1 MTPRQAAT
9 RLRDAETR
17 TVLLDG
23 AEIVYREVG
32 ASDGIPLVALNH
44 LAANL
49 DNWDPRI
56 IDPLAADRR
65 IILIGYR
72 GVGRSGGRVRPS
84 IEQMARDVIAAVRE
98 LGLDRFDLFGLSMGG
113 MVAQEI
119 VAQEPERVDRL
130 ILASSA
136 PAGGPQVVDM
146 TRTMILGIL
155 RSALRFTDPTVNLFF
170 TRTADGRTAGRE
182 YLASLRE
189 RVTDRDAA
197 VTPRALW
204 AQLAAVH
211 RWGQRPRAGQS
222 LFDGPVIILHGDS
235 DRMIPVANSTAL
247 AQLFPASTVTV
258 FPNAGHGV
266 VFQYHHDVVVA
277 ARAFLRR

>member
-1 MTPRQAAT
+1 MTPHQAAT
-9 RLRDAETR
+9 GFRDAATQ
-17 TVLLDG
+17 TVLVDG
-23 AEIVYREVG
+23 TEIVYREIG
-32 ASDGIPLVALNH
+32 PSNGIPLVALNH

-49 DNWDPRI
+49 DNWDPRL

-84 IEQMARDVIAAVRE
+84 IEQMARDVLAAVRE

-119 VAQEPERVDRL
+119 VAQQPGLVDRL

-136 PAGGPQVVDM
+136 PAGGPQVVEM
-146 TRTMILGIL
+146 TRTMLLGIL
-155 RSALRFTDPTVNLFF
+155 RAALDRANPTASLFF
-170 TRTADGRTAGRE
+170 TRTAGGTQAGRE

-189 RVTDRDAA
+189 RVTDRDTA
-197 VTPRALW
+197 VSPRVLR

-222 LFDGPVIILHGDS
+222 PFTGPVAILHGDS
-235 DRMIPVANSTAL
+235 DRMIPVANATAL
-247 AQLFPASTVTV
+247 AQVFPAASVTV
-258 FPNAGHGV
+258 FPDSGHGA
-266 VFQYHHDVVVA
+266 VFQHHLDVVVA

>member
-23 AEIVYREVG
+23 AEIVCREVG

-65 IILIGYR
+65 VILIGYR
-72 GVGRSGGRVRPS
+72 GVGRSGGRVRTS
-84 IEQMARDVIAAVRE
+84 IEEMAADAIAATRE
-98 LGLDRFDLFGLSMGG
+98 LGLDRFDLFGQSMGG

-119 VAQEPERVDRL
+119 VAQQPGLVDRL

-136 PAGGPQVVDM
+136 PAGGPQVVEM
-146 TRTMILGIL
+146 TRTMLLGIL
-155 RSALRFTDPTVNLFF
+155 RAALDRANPTASLFF
-170 TRTADGRTAGRE
+170 TRTAGGTQAGRE

-189 RVTDRDAA
+189 RVTDRDTA
-197 VTPRALW
+197 VSPRVLR

-211 RWGQRPRAGQS
+211 RWGQRPRAGTSQ
-222 LFDGPVIILHGDS
+222 FNGPVAILHGDS
-235 DRMIPVANSTAL
+235 DRMIPVANATAL
-247 AQLFPASTVTV
+247 AQVFPAASVTV
-258 FPNAGHGV
+258 FPDSGHGA
-266 VFQYHHDVVVA
+266 VFQHHLDVVVA